1 MQLVKMKEGGERGL
15 CKKGKG
21 RNGGEGAILSH
32 KLQQTPAKQNF
43 RIQNSGREF
52 SKFQKQEQVSK
63 VKYQRPAT
71 SNATNYYYFLMNSAD
86 FYDEDS
92 WF

>member
-32 KLQQTPAKQNF
+32 KLQQTPAKQNLGLK
-43 RIQNSGREF
+43 RAAGDF

-63 VKYQRPAT
+63 VKYQLPVA
-71 SNATNYYYFLMNSAD
+71 SNETNYY
-86 FYDEDS
+86 
-92 WF
+92 